1 MAQNLA
7 QKETREK
14 QSPKGNATKDYNVGG
29 GVSGMANRKNK
40 KVKIKA
46 K

>member
-1 MAQNLA
+1 MATNYA
-7 QKETREK
+7 QKLEREK
-14 QSPKGNATKDYNVGG
+14 QSPKGNRTNDYNVGG

-40 KVKIKA
+40 KVKIKV